1 MDQCG
6 KLQNAA
12 LGRGGGRPHGREPG
26 SVLGA
31 SSGRRPC
38 YVVRMLACISLV
50 AVVLASPAANAP
62 LDPATFA
69 QTTAAWHAQ
78 REKRLTSEEGWLT
91 LVALLWLKEGDNV
104 AGSGRGAAVVFPAKA
119 PSRLGTFRRMGTSVS
134 FQPEP
139 GVLVTT
145 RAEKPFTGGA
155 LKSDAEGEPDVLEAG
170 GLRFEVV
177 IRGERVGLRVKDPE
191 APKRRDFHG
200 IPTYP
205 PDPRWRIEAKW
216 EPLPKGT
223 SIPVPNILGTVDQM
237 PAPGTAVFNVDGREF
252 RLTPVLEE
260 GESNLFFVFA
270 DTTNRTDTYG
280 AGRFLY
286 ADPPKDGR
294 VVLDFNRAYNPPC
307 AFSPYAT
314 CPLPPKQNRLP
325 IAVAAGEKRTGGH

>member
-1 MDQCG
+1 MLSCIF
-6 KLQNAA
+6 
-12 LGRGGGRPHGREPG
+12 
-26 SVLGA
+26 LGA
-31 SSGRRPC
+31 
-38 YVVRMLACISLV
+38 VL
-50 AVVLASPAANAP
+50 LASPAAAEP
-62 LDPATFA
+62 VDPSAFA
-69 QTTAAWHAQ
+69 QATAAWHSQ
-78 REKRLTSEEGWLT
+78 REKRLASDDGWLT

-104 AGSGRGAAVVFPAKA
+104 AGSGSDATIVFPAKA
-119 PSRLGTFRRMGTSVS
+119 PARLGTFRRTGKAVR

-145 RAEKPFTGGA
+145 RAGKPFTGGP

-170 GLRFEVV
+170 GLRFQVV
-177 IRGERVGLRVKDPE
+177 VRDERVGLRVKDPD
-191 APKRRDFHG
+191 APKRRSFQG

-205 PDPRWRIEAKW
+205 PDRRWRIEARW
-216 EPLPKGT
+216 EPSSPGT
-223 SIPVPNILGTVDQM
+223 SIAVPNVLGSVDQM
-237 PAPGTAVFNVDGREF
+237 PAPGTAVFTVDGKEL

-270 DTTNRTDTYG
+270 DATNRTETYG

-286 ADPPKDGR
+286 AEPAKDGR

-325 IAVAAGEKRTGGH
+325 LAISAGEKRIGEH